1 MANELRM
8 AIRDLLQVRLEDGY
22 ALQQTPGRA
31 MEAMEAMVSLT
42 VWNSVE
48 LISLSLV

>member
-8 AIRDLLQVRLEDGY
+8 AIRDLLQVSLEDGH
-22 ALQQTPGRA
+22 ALQQTPGRAMEA

-48 LISLSLV
+48 LI